1 MGLWIVVLTKG
12 IAFLGNI
19 LLEKIWKNSYLHKML
34 VNVSYNNPEVKRKIE
49 AEVGKPFPLME
60 RIKMNGVGSPKLF
73 ITNTSI
79 EIHNL
84 LILDNN
90 RNVCNIEMR
99 PGGILVGFRSLLE
112 SFALVIPFYK
122 LNIYKG
128 KAEEYSIYKDHY
140 FIKVSATDKSTHR
153 FFQKVINYKIDN
165 APTQI
170 EDL

>member
-1 MGLWIVVLTKG
+1 M
-12 IAFLGNI
+12 
-19 LLEKIWKNSYLHKML
+19 LL
-34 VNVSYNNPEVKRKIE
+34 NVSYNNSEITRKID

-73 ITNTSI
+73 ITSSSL

-84 LILDNN
+84 LMLDNN

-99 PGGILVGFRSLLE
+99 PKGIILGFRSLLE
-112 SFALVIPFYK
+112 SYALIIPFYK

-128 KAEEYSIYKDHY
+128 KAEEYSVYKDHY
-140 FIKVSATDKSTHR
+140 FVKVSATDKPTHR
-153 FFQKVINYKIDN
+153 FFQKLINYKIDN